1 MTTSGHFANTHGLTS
16 YEPNMTNCQSM
27 VTWAETRT
35 PLWSANW
42 ASQRKRTHDFLEDIG
57 GSNMFIVKEQGRHPL
72 NFQQAG
78 FVRAGQEYEQSVR
91 DEVQVLSK
99 NQAGQMWNFSSGCG
113 VE

>member
-1 MTTSGHFANTHGLTS
+1 
-16 YEPNMTNCQSM
+16 
-27 VTWAETRT
+27 
-35 PLWSANW
+35 
-42 ASQRKRTHDFLEDIG
+42 
-57 GSNMFIVKEQGRHPL
+57 MFIVKEQGRHPL

-99 NQAGQMWNFSSGCG
+99 NQAGETWNFSSGCG